1 MAALLEIR
9 DLHMRFSLFEGLSH
23 VLNGISLS
31 IEKGERVA
39 IVGESGCGKSVT
51 VRAILGLLQQRNV
64 AIEGSIR
71 FHETELLGM
80 PERSWREIRG
90 SRISMIFQDPMAS
103 LNPTFKV
110 RDQLL
115 KVIRRGG
122 RAGSAREAYDIACAG
137 LRQVAIVDPD
147 RILAAYPF
155 QLSGGLAQRVM
166 ITMALVN
173 RPELVLA
180 DEPGSALDVT
190 VQEQTLR
197 LMHELTQDA
206 GAAVLLITHNL
217 GVVREFAQRVYVMY
231 AGTIVEEADVETLFR
246 DPAHPYTRALL
257 EAVPKLTG
265 AGLPR
270 PIEGIVPDY
279 TAAPSGC
286 RFHPAASSPRP
297 RVVRRPRS
305 SSSAQGIASPASC
318 RRRATDGRSRNRSHR
333 LSGARA
339 ASHLPLA
346 RGRRARAPCRGDR
359 EPRGAASRGPARRTR
374 QPHRGSPP
382 APVRPGALPAHR
394 LRPARR
400 RAQHA
405 QGRNPKQHDVASGG
419 RHRGPAPAP
428 RHREVAG
435 DGRLLGLHAL
445 AALRPD
451 PPRKRDGRRRLE
463 RVACRRDDPAL
474 VLRARRQHGPTRGW
488 DEFVGHFTTEER
500 DDLEAALYRRIDGAD
515 RVAAA
520 AAARALGEWE
530 TSMVY
535 FHSREGGLAEIS
547 GVDHAE
553 NYGRILSHY
562 FKNRC
567 FLDGDDHVL
576 SRCNTIADIP
586 GIIVQGRYDMCTPVR
601 EAWRLKQAWPRAELK
616 IVEHGGHMTDEPG
629 MAAAMVEALDAMAGG
644 T

>member
-1 MAALLEIR
+1 MAALLEVR

-80 PERSWREIRG
+80 AERGWRGIRG

-122 RAGSAREAYDIACAG
+122 RAGSAREAYEIACEG
-137 LRQVAIVDPD
+137 LRRVAIVDPD

-270 PIEGIVPDY
+270 PIEGMVPDY

-286 RFHPAASSPRP
+286 RFHPRCGFAEAACRDAPP
-297 RVVRRPRS
+297 VVEL
-305 SSSAQGIASPASC
+305 G
-318 RRRATDGRSRNRSHR
+318 
-333 LSGARA
+333 SG
-339 ASHLPLA
+339 H
-346 RGRRARAPCRGDR
+346 
-359 EPRGAASRGPARRTR
+359 
-374 QPHRGSPP
+374 
-382 APVRPGALPAHR
+382 
-394 LRPARR
+394 
-400 RAQHA
+400 
-405 QGRNPKQHDVASGG
+405 
-419 RHRGPAPAP
+419 
-428 RHREVAG
+428 
-435 DGRLLGLHAL
+435 
-445 AALRPD
+445 
-451 PPRKRDGRRRLE
+451 
-463 RVACRRDDPAL
+463 RVACVLPA
-474 VLRARRQHGPTRGW
+474 R
-488 DEFVGHFTTEER
+488 
-500 DDLEAALYRRIDGAD
+500 D
-515 RVAAA
+515 RVAVP
-520 AAARALGEWE
+520 
-530 TSMVY
+530 T
-535 FHSREGGLAEIS
+535 
-547 GVDHAE
+547 
-553 NYGRILSHY
+553 
-562 FKNRC
+562 
-567 FLDGDDHVL
+567 
-576 SRCNTIADIP
+576 
-586 GIIVQGRYDMCTPVR
+586 
-601 EAWRLKQAWPRAELK
+601 
-616 IVEHGGHMTDEPG
+616 
-629 MAAAMVEALDAMAGG
+629 
-644 T
+644 

>member
-1 MAALLEIR
+1 MAPLLEIR

-31 IEKGERVA
+31 IERGERVA

-51 VRAILGLLQQRNV
+51 VRAILGLLQQRNIS
-64 AIEGSIR
+64 IEGSIR

-80 PERSWREIRG
+80 AEREWRGIRG

-122 RAGSAREAYDIACAG
+122 RAGSAGEAYEIACAG

-246 DPAHPYTRALL
+246 DPAHPYTQALL

-270 PIEGIVPDY
+270 PIEGMVPDY

-286 RFHPAASSPRP
+286 RFHPRCAFAEAA
-297 RVVRRPRS
+297 
-305 SSSAQGIASPASC
+305 C
-318 RRRATDGRSRNRSHR
+318 RNAPPVIELG
-333 LSGARA
+333 SG
-339 ASHLPLA
+339 H
-346 RGRRARAPCRGDR
+346 
-359 EPRGAASRGPARRTR
+359 
-374 QPHRGSPP
+374 
-382 APVRPGALPAHR
+382 
-394 LRPARR
+394 
-400 RAQHA
+400 
-405 QGRNPKQHDVASGG
+405 
-419 RHRGPAPAP
+419 
-428 RHREVAG
+428 
-435 DGRLLGLHAL
+435 
-445 AALRPD
+445 
-451 PPRKRDGRRRLE
+451 
-463 RVACRRDDPAL
+463 RVACVLPAK
-474 VLRARRQHGPTRGW
+474 
-488 DEFVGHFTTEER
+488 
-500 DDLEAALYRRIDGAD
+500 D
-515 RVAAA
+515 RVA
-520 AAARALGEWE
+520 
-530 TSMVY
+530 VP
-535 FHSREGGLAEIS
+535 
-547 GVDHAE
+547 
-553 NYGRILSHY
+553 N
-562 FKNRC
+562 
-567 FLDGDDHVL
+567 
-576 SRCNTIADIP
+576 
-586 GIIVQGRYDMCTPVR
+586 
-601 EAWRLKQAWPRAELK
+601 
-616 IVEHGGHMTDEPG
+616 
-629 MAAAMVEALDAMAGG
+629 
-644 T
+644 

>member
-1 MAALLEIR
+1 MAPLLEIR

-64 AIEGSIR
+64 ALEGSIR

-80 PERSWREIRG
+80 AEREWRGIRG

-122 RAGSAREAYDIACAG
+122 RAGSAREAYEIACAG
-137 LRQVAIVDPD
+137 LRRVAIVDPD

-246 DPAHPYTRALL
+246 DPAHPYTQALL

-270 PIEGIVPDY
+270 PIEGMVPDY

-286 RFHPAASSPRP
+286 RFHPRCGFAEAACRNAPP
-297 RVVRRPRS
+297 VVEL
-305 SSSAQGIASPASC
+305 G
-318 RRRATDGRSRNRSHR
+318 
-333 LSGARA
+333 SG
-339 ASHLPLA
+339 H
-346 RGRRARAPCRGDR
+346 
-359 EPRGAASRGPARRTR
+359 
-374 QPHRGSPP
+374 
-382 APVRPGALPAHR
+382 
-394 LRPARR
+394 
-400 RAQHA
+400 
-405 QGRNPKQHDVASGG
+405 
-419 RHRGPAPAP
+419 
-428 RHREVAG
+428 
-435 DGRLLGLHAL
+435 
-445 AALRPD
+445 
-451 PPRKRDGRRRLE
+451 
-463 RVACRRDDPAL
+463 RVAC
-474 VLRARRQHGPTRGW
+474 VLP
-488 DEFVGHFTTEER
+488 EK
-500 DDLEAALYRRIDGAD
+500 D
-515 RVAAA
+515 R
-520 AAARALGEWE
+520 
-530 TSMVY
+530 
-535 FHSREGGLAEIS
+535 
-547 GVDHAE
+547 
-553 NYGRILSHY
+553 
-562 FKNRC
+562 
-567 FLDGDDHVL
+567 
-576 SRCNTIADIP
+576 
-586 GIIVQGRYDMCTPVR
+586 
-601 EAWRLKQAWPRAELK
+601 
-616 IVEHGGHMTDEPG
+616 
-629 MAAAMVEALDAMAGG
+629 
-644 T
+644 

>member
-1 MAALLEIR
+1 MAPLLEIR
-9 DLHMRFSLFEGLSH
+9 DLHMTFSLFEGLSH

-31 IEKGERVA
+31 IGKGERVA

-80 PERSWREIRG
+80 REKAWREIRG

-115 KVIRRGG
+115 KVIKRGG
-122 RAGSAREAYDIACAG
+122 RAGSSREAYEIACAG
-137 LRQVAIVDPD
+137 LRRVAIVDPD

-246 DPAHPYTRALL
+246 EPAHPYTRALL

-265 AGLPR
+265 AGLPH
-270 PIEGIVPDY
+270 PIEGMVPDY

-286 RFHPAASSPRP
+286 RFHPRCEFAEPACQSAPP
-297 RVVRRPRS
+297 VVDL
-305 SSSAQGIASPASC
+305 G
-318 RRRATDGRSRNRSHR
+318 SRH
-333 LSGARA
+333 
-339 ASHLPLA
+339 
-346 RGRRARAPCRGDR
+346 
-359 EPRGAASRGPARRTR
+359 
-374 QPHRGSPP
+374 
-382 APVRPGALPAHR
+382 
-394 LRPARR
+394 
-400 RAQHA
+400 
-405 QGRNPKQHDVASGG
+405 
-419 RHRGPAPAP
+419 
-428 RHREVAG
+428 
-435 DGRLLGLHAL
+435 
-445 AALRPD
+445 
-451 PPRKRDGRRRLE
+451 
-463 RVACRRDDPAL
+463 RVACVLPAKG
-474 VLRARRQHGPTRGW
+474 RAAVP
-488 DEFVGHFTTEER
+488 
-500 DDLEAALYRRIDGAD
+500 A
-515 RVAAA
+515 
-520 AAARALGEWE
+520 
-530 TSMVY
+530 
-535 FHSREGGLAEIS
+535 
-547 GVDHAE
+547 
-553 NYGRILSHY
+553 
-562 FKNRC
+562 
-567 FLDGDDHVL
+567 
-576 SRCNTIADIP
+576 
-586 GIIVQGRYDMCTPVR
+586 
-601 EAWRLKQAWPRAELK
+601 
-616 IVEHGGHMTDEPG
+616 
-629 MAAAMVEALDAMAGG
+629 
-644 T
+644 

>member
-1 MAALLEIR
+1 M
-9 DLHMRFSLFEGLSH
+9 
-23 VLNGISLS
+23 
-31 IEKGERVA
+31 
-39 IVGESGCGKSVT
+39 T

-80 PERSWREIRG
+80 AEREWRGIRG

-122 RAGSAREAYDIACAG
+122 RAGSAREAYEIACAG

-270 PIEGIVPDY
+270 PIEGMVPDY

-286 RFHPAASSPRP
+286 RFHPRCAFAEDAC
-297 RVVRRPRS
+297 
-305 SSSAQGIASPASC
+305 SSAPPVIELG
-318 RRRATDGRSRNRSHR
+318 
-333 LSGARA
+333 SG
-339 ASHLPLA
+339 H
-346 RGRRARAPCRGDR
+346 
-359 EPRGAASRGPARRTR
+359 
-374 QPHRGSPP
+374 
-382 APVRPGALPAHR
+382 
-394 LRPARR
+394 
-400 RAQHA
+400 
-405 QGRNPKQHDVASGG
+405 
-419 RHRGPAPAP
+419 
-428 RHREVAG
+428 
-435 DGRLLGLHAL
+435 
-445 AALRPD
+445 
-451 PPRKRDGRRRLE
+451 
-463 RVACRRDDPAL
+463 RVACVLPAK
-474 VLRARRQHGPTRGW
+474 
-488 DEFVGHFTTEER
+488 
-500 DDLEAALYRRIDGAD
+500 D
-515 RVAAA
+515 RVAVP
-520 AAARALGEWE
+520 
-530 TSMVY
+530 T
-535 FHSREGGLAEIS
+535 
-547 GVDHAE
+547 
-553 NYGRILSHY
+553 
-562 FKNRC
+562 
-567 FLDGDDHVL
+567 
-576 SRCNTIADIP
+576 
-586 GIIVQGRYDMCTPVR
+586 
-601 EAWRLKQAWPRAELK
+601 
-616 IVEHGGHMTDEPG
+616 
-629 MAAAMVEALDAMAGG
+629 
-644 T
+644 

>member
-1 MAALLEIR
+1 MASLLEIR

-80 PERSWREIRG
+80 AEREWRGIRG

-122 RAGSAREAYDIACAG
+122 RAGSAREAYEIACAG
-137 LRQVAIVDPD
+137 LRRVAIVDPD

-270 PIEGIVPDY
+270 PIEGMIPDY

-286 RFHPAASSPRP
+286 RFHPRCGFAEAACRDAPP
-297 RVVRRPRS
+297 VVEL
-305 SSSAQGIASPASC
+305 G
-318 RRRATDGRSRNRSHR
+318 
-333 LSGARA
+333 SG
-339 ASHLPLA
+339 H
-346 RGRRARAPCRGDR
+346 
-359 EPRGAASRGPARRTR
+359 
-374 QPHRGSPP
+374 
-382 APVRPGALPAHR
+382 
-394 LRPARR
+394 
-400 RAQHA
+400 
-405 QGRNPKQHDVASGG
+405 
-419 RHRGPAPAP
+419 
-428 RHREVAG
+428 
-435 DGRLLGLHAL
+435 
-445 AALRPD
+445 
-451 PPRKRDGRRRLE
+451 
-463 RVACRRDDPAL
+463 RVACVLPA
-474 VLRARRQHGPTRGW
+474 R
-488 DEFVGHFTTEER
+488 
-500 DDLEAALYRRIDGAD
+500 D
-515 RVAAA
+515 RVAVP
-520 AAARALGEWE
+520 
-530 TSMVY
+530 S
-535 FHSREGGLAEIS
+535 
-547 GVDHAE
+547 
-553 NYGRILSHY
+553 
-562 FKNRC
+562 
-567 FLDGDDHVL
+567 
-576 SRCNTIADIP
+576 
-586 GIIVQGRYDMCTPVR
+586 
-601 EAWRLKQAWPRAELK
+601 
-616 IVEHGGHMTDEPG
+616 
-629 MAAAMVEALDAMAGG
+629 
-644 T
+644 

>member
-1 MAALLEIR
+1 MASLLEIR

-80 PERSWREIRG
+80 AEREWRGIRG

-122 RAGSAREAYDIACAG
+122 RAGSAREAYEIACAG
-137 LRQVAIVDPD
+137 LRRVAIVDPD

-246 DPAHPYTRALL
+246 EPAHPYTRALL

-270 PIEGIVPDY
+270 PIEGMVPDY

-286 RFHPAASSPRP
+286 RFHPRCAFAEDAC
-297 RVVRRPRS
+297 
-305 SSSAQGIASPASC
+305 SSAPPVVELG
-318 RRRATDGRSRNRSHR
+318 
-333 LSGARA
+333 SG
-339 ASHLPLA
+339 H
-346 RGRRARAPCRGDR
+346 
-359 EPRGAASRGPARRTR
+359 
-374 QPHRGSPP
+374 
-382 APVRPGALPAHR
+382 
-394 LRPARR
+394 
-400 RAQHA
+400 
-405 QGRNPKQHDVASGG
+405 
-419 RHRGPAPAP
+419 
-428 RHREVAG
+428 
-435 DGRLLGLHAL
+435 
-445 AALRPD
+445 
-451 PPRKRDGRRRLE
+451 
-463 RVACRRDDPAL
+463 RVACVLPAK
-474 VLRARRQHGPTRGW
+474 G
-488 DEFVGHFTTEER
+488 
-500 DDLEAALYRRIDGAD
+500 
-515 RVAAA
+515 RVAVP
-520 AAARALGEWE
+520 
-530 TSMVY
+530 T
-535 FHSREGGLAEIS
+535 
-547 GVDHAE
+547 
-553 NYGRILSHY
+553 
-562 FKNRC
+562 
-567 FLDGDDHVL
+567 
-576 SRCNTIADIP
+576 
-586 GIIVQGRYDMCTPVR
+586 
-601 EAWRLKQAWPRAELK
+601 
-616 IVEHGGHMTDEPG
+616 
-629 MAAAMVEALDAMAGG
+629 
-644 T
+644 

>member
-1 MAALLEIR
+1 MASLLEIR

-80 PERSWREIRG
+80 PERDWRGIRG

-122 RAGSAREAYDIACAG
+122 RAGSAREAYEIACAG
-137 LRQVAIVDPD
+137 LRRVAIVDPD

-270 PIEGIVPDY
+270 PIEGMVPDY
-279 TAAPSGC
+279 TAAPSDAASI
-286 RFHPAASSPRP
+286 PAATSPSP
-297 RVVRRPRS
+297 PAAAPLRS
-305 SSSAQGIASPASC
+305 SSWAPGIASPACC
-318 RRRATDGRSRNRSHR
+318 RPRIAWRSPPEPRSR
-333 LSGARA
+333 
-339 ASHLPLA
+339 
-346 RGRRARAPCRGDR
+346 
-359 EPRGAASRGPARRTR
+359 
-374 QPHRGSPP
+374 
-382 APVRPGALPAHR
+382 
-394 LRPARR
+394 
-400 RAQHA
+400 
-405 QGRNPKQHDVASGG
+405 
-419 RHRGPAPAP
+419 
-428 RHREVAG
+428 
-435 DGRLLGLHAL
+435 
-445 AALRPD
+445 
-451 PPRKRDGRRRLE
+451 
-463 RVACRRDDPAL
+463 
-474 VLRARRQHGPTRGW
+474 
-488 DEFVGHFTTEER
+488 
-500 DDLEAALYRRIDGAD
+500 
-515 RVAAA
+515 
-520 AAARALGEWE
+520 
-530 TSMVY
+530 
-535 FHSREGGLAEIS
+535 
-547 GVDHAE
+547 
-553 NYGRILSHY
+553 
-562 FKNRC
+562 
-567 FLDGDDHVL
+567 
-576 SRCNTIADIP
+576 
-586 GIIVQGRYDMCTPVR
+586 
-601 EAWRLKQAWPRAELK
+601 
-616 IVEHGGHMTDEPG
+616 
-629 MAAAMVEALDAMAGG
+629 
-644 T
+644 

>member
-1 MAALLEIR
+1 MAPLLEIR

-31 IEKGERVA
+31 IEQGERVA

-80 PERSWREIRG
+80 PERAWRGIRG

-122 RAGSAREAYDIACAG
+122 RAGSSREAYEIACAG
-137 LRQVAIVDPD
+137 LRRVAIVDPD
-147 RILAAYPF
+147 RVLAAYPF

-246 DPAHPYTRALL
+246 EPAHPYTQALL
-257 EAVPKLTG
+257 AAVPKLSG

-270 PIEGIVPDY
+270 PIEGMVPDY
-279 TAAPSGC
+279 TVAPSGC
-286 RFHPAASSPRP
+286 RFHPRCEFAETACRSAPP
-297 RVVRRPRS
+297 VVEL
-305 SSSAQGIASPASC
+305 G
-318 RRRATDGRSRNRSHR
+318 SRH
-333 LSGARA
+333 
-339 ASHLPLA
+339 
-346 RGRRARAPCRGDR
+346 
-359 EPRGAASRGPARRTR
+359 
-374 QPHRGSPP
+374 
-382 APVRPGALPAHR
+382 
-394 LRPARR
+394 
-400 RAQHA
+400 
-405 QGRNPKQHDVASGG
+405 
-419 RHRGPAPAP
+419 
-428 RHREVAG
+428 
-435 DGRLLGLHAL
+435 
-445 AALRPD
+445 
-451 PPRKRDGRRRLE
+451 
-463 RVACRRDDPAL
+463 RVACVLPAKN
-474 VLRARRQHGPTRGW
+474 GP
-488 DEFVGHFTTEER
+488 
-500 DDLEAALYRRIDGAD
+500 A
-515 RVAAA
+515 
-520 AAARALGEWE
+520 
-530 TSMVY
+530 
-535 FHSREGGLAEIS
+535 
-547 GVDHAE
+547 
-553 NYGRILSHY
+553 
-562 FKNRC
+562 
-567 FLDGDDHVL
+567 
-576 SRCNTIADIP
+576 IP
-586 GIIVQGRYDMCTPVR
+586 
-601 EAWRLKQAWPRAELK
+601 
-616 IVEHGGHMTDEPG
+616 H
-629 MAAAMVEALDAMAGG
+629 
-644 T
+644 

>member
-1 MAALLEIR
+1 MASLLEIR

-80 PERSWREIRG
+80 PERSWRQIRG
-90 SRISMIFQDPMAS
+90 RRISMIFQDPMAS

-122 RAGSAREAYDIACAG
+122 RAGSAREAYEIACAG
-137 LRQVAIVDPD
+137 LRRVAIVDPD

-246 DPAHPYTRALL
+246 EPAHPYTRALL

-286 RFHPAASSPRP
+286 RFHPRCAFAET
-297 RVVRRPRS
+297 
-305 SSSAQGIASPASC
+305 AC
-318 RRRATDGRSRNRSHR
+318 REMPPVIELDSRH
-333 LSGARA
+333 
-339 ASHLPLA
+339 
-346 RGRRARAPCRGDR
+346 
-359 EPRGAASRGPARRTR
+359 
-374 QPHRGSPP
+374 
-382 APVRPGALPAHR
+382 
-394 LRPARR
+394 
-400 RAQHA
+400 
-405 QGRNPKQHDVASGG
+405 
-419 RHRGPAPAP
+419 
-428 RHREVAG
+428 
-435 DGRLLGLHAL
+435 
-445 AALRPD
+445 
-451 PPRKRDGRRRLE
+451 
-463 RVACRRDDPAL
+463 RVACVLPA
-474 VLRARRQHGPTRGW
+474 R
-488 DEFVGHFTTEER
+488 
-500 DDLEAALYRRIDGAD
+500 D
-515 RVAAA
+515 RVA
-520 AAARALGEWE
+520 
-530 TSMVY
+530 VP
-535 FHSREGGLAEIS
+535 
-547 GVDHAE
+547 
-553 NYGRILSHY
+553 N
-562 FKNRC
+562 
-567 FLDGDDHVL
+567 
-576 SRCNTIADIP
+576 
-586 GIIVQGRYDMCTPVR
+586 
-601 EAWRLKQAWPRAELK
+601 
-616 IVEHGGHMTDEPG
+616 
-629 MAAAMVEALDAMAGG
+629 
-644 T
+644 

>member
-1 MAALLEIR
+1 MASLLEIR

-23 VLNGISLS
+23 VLNGVSLS

-51 VRAILGLLQQRNV
+51 VRAILGLLQQRNIS
-64 AIEGSIR
+64 IEGSIR

-80 PERSWREIRG
+80 AEREWRGIRG

-122 RAGSAREAYDIACAG
+122 RAGSAREAYEIACAG

-246 DPAHPYTRALL
+246 NPVHPYTRALL

-270 PIEGIVPDY
+270 PIEGMVPDY

-286 RFHPAASSPRP
+286 RFHPRCGFAEDAC
-297 RVVRRPRS
+297 
-305 SSSAQGIASPASC
+305 SSAPPVIELG
-318 RRRATDGRSRNRSHR
+318 
-333 LSGARA
+333 SG
-339 ASHLPLA
+339 H
-346 RGRRARAPCRGDR
+346 
-359 EPRGAASRGPARRTR
+359 
-374 QPHRGSPP
+374 
-382 APVRPGALPAHR
+382 
-394 LRPARR
+394 
-400 RAQHA
+400 
-405 QGRNPKQHDVASGG
+405 
-419 RHRGPAPAP
+419 
-428 RHREVAG
+428 
-435 DGRLLGLHAL
+435 
-445 AALRPD
+445 
-451 PPRKRDGRRRLE
+451 
-463 RVACRRDDPAL
+463 RVACVLPAK
-474 VLRARRQHGPTRGW
+474 
-488 DEFVGHFTTEER
+488 
-500 DDLEAALYRRIDGAD
+500 D
-515 RVAAA
+515 RVA
-520 AAARALGEWE
+520 
-530 TSMVY
+530 VP
-535 FHSREGGLAEIS
+535 
-547 GVDHAE
+547 
-553 NYGRILSHY
+553 N
-562 FKNRC
+562 
-567 FLDGDDHVL
+567 
-576 SRCNTIADIP
+576 
-586 GIIVQGRYDMCTPVR
+586 
-601 EAWRLKQAWPRAELK
+601 
-616 IVEHGGHMTDEPG
+616 
-629 MAAAMVEALDAMAGG
+629 
-644 T
+644 

>member
-1 MAALLEIR
+1 MAPLLEIR

-80 PERSWREIRG
+80 PERAWREIRG

-122 RAGSAREAYDIACAG
+122 RAGSAREAYEIACAG

-265 AGLPR
+265 AG
-270 PIEGIVPDY
+270 
-279 TAAPSGC
+279 
-286 RFHPAASSPRP
+286 PAAAHRGHRAGLHGGTERMPLP
-297 RVVRRPRS
+297 PPLHVRR
-305 SSSAQGIASPASC
+305 
-318 RRRATDGRSRNRSHR
+318 GRV
-333 LSGARA
+333 
-339 ASHLPLA
+339 P
-346 RGRRARAPCRGDR
+346 
-359 EPRGAASRGPARRTR
+359 
-374 QPHRGSPP
+374 
-382 APVRPGALPAHR
+382 
-394 LRPARR
+394 
-400 RAQHA
+400 
-405 QGRNPKQHDVASGG
+405 
-419 RHRGPAPAP
+419 
-428 RHREVAG
+428 
-435 DGRLLGLHAL
+435 
-445 AALRPD
+445 
-451 PPRKRDGRRRLE
+451 
-463 RVACRRDDPAL
+463 
-474 VLRARRQHGPTRGW
+474 
-488 DEFVGHFTTEER
+488 
-500 DDLEAALYRRIDGAD
+500 
-515 RVAAA
+515 
-520 AAARALGEWE
+520 
-530 TSMVY
+530 
-535 FHSREGGLAEIS
+535 
-547 GVDHAE
+547 
-553 NYGRILSHY
+553 
-562 FKNRC
+562 
-567 FLDGDDHVL
+567 
-576 SRCNTIADIP
+576 
-586 GIIVQGRYDMCTPVR
+586 
-601 EAWRLKQAWPRAELK
+601 
-616 IVEHGGHMTDEPG
+616 
-629 MAAAMVEALDAMAGG
+629 
-644 T
+644 

>member
-1 MAALLEIR
+1 MPSLLEIR

-80 PERSWREIRG
+80 PERAWRQIRG

-122 RAGSAREAYDIACAG
+122 RAGSAREAYEIACAG

-246 DPAHPYTRALL
+246 EPAHP
-257 EAVPKLTG
+257 
-265 AGLPR
+265 
-270 PIEGIVPDY
+270 
-279 TAAPSGC
+279 
-286 RFHPAASSPRP
+286 
-297 RVVRRPRS
+297 
-305 SSSAQGIASPASC
+305 
-318 RRRATDGRSRNRSHR
+318 
-333 LSGARA
+333 
-339 ASHLPLA
+339 
-346 RGRRARAPCRGDR
+346 
-359 EPRGAASRGPARRTR
+359 
-374 QPHRGSPP
+374 
-382 APVRPGALPAHR
+382 
-394 LRPARR
+394 
-400 RAQHA
+400 
-405 QGRNPKQHDVASGG
+405 
-419 RHRGPAPAP
+419 
-428 RHREVAG
+428 
-435 DGRLLGLHAL
+435 
-445 AALRPD
+445 
-451 PPRKRDGRRRLE
+451 
-463 RVACRRDDPAL
+463 
-474 VLRARRQHGPTRGW
+474 
-488 DEFVGHFTTEER
+488 
-500 DDLEAALYRRIDGAD
+500 
-515 RVAAA
+515 
-520 AAARALGEWE
+520 
-530 TSMVY
+530 
-535 FHSREGGLAEIS
+535 
-547 GVDHAE
+547 
-553 NYGRILSHY
+553 
-562 FKNRC
+562 
-567 FLDGDDHVL
+567 
-576 SRCNTIADIP
+576 
-586 GIIVQGRYDMCTPVR
+586 
-601 EAWRLKQAWPRAELK
+601 
-616 IVEHGGHMTDEPG
+616 
-629 MAAAMVEALDAMAGG
+629 
-644 T
+644 

>member
-1 MAALLEIR
+1 MASLLEIR

-71 FHETELLGM
+71 FHETELLDM
-80 PERSWREIRG
+80 PERAWRGIRG

-110 RDQLL
+110 GDQLL

-122 RAGSAREAYDIACAG
+122 RAGSAREAYEIACAG

-246 DPAHPYTRALL
+246 DPVHPYTRALL

-270 PIEGIVPDY
+270 PIEGMVPDY

-286 RFHPAASSPRP
+286 RFHPRCAFAEDAC
-297 RVVRRPRS
+297 
-305 SSSAQGIASPASC
+305 SSAPPVIELGS
-318 RRRATDGRSRNRSHR
+318 GHR
-333 LSGARA
+333 LA
-339 ASHLPLA
+339 
-346 RGRRARAPCRGDR
+346 C
-359 EPRGAASRGPARRTR
+359 
-374 QPHRGSPP
+374 
-382 APVRPGALPAHR
+382 VLPA
-394 LRPARR
+394 
-400 RAQHA
+400 
-405 QGRNPKQHDVASGG
+405 K
-419 RHRGPAPAP
+419 
-428 RHREVAG
+428 
-435 DGRLLGLHAL
+435 
-445 AALRPD
+445 
-451 PPRKRDGRRRLE
+451 
-463 RVACRRDDPAL
+463 
-474 VLRARRQHGPTRGW
+474 
-488 DEFVGHFTTEER
+488 
-500 DDLEAALYRRIDGAD
+500 D
-515 RVAAA
+515 RVA
-520 AAARALGEWE
+520 
-530 TSMVY
+530 VP
-535 FHSREGGLAEIS
+535 
-547 GVDHAE
+547 
-553 NYGRILSHY
+553 N
-562 FKNRC
+562 
-567 FLDGDDHVL
+567 
-576 SRCNTIADIP
+576 
-586 GIIVQGRYDMCTPVR
+586 
-601 EAWRLKQAWPRAELK
+601 
-616 IVEHGGHMTDEPG
+616 
-629 MAAAMVEALDAMAGG
+629 
-644 T
+644 